1 MQTIFKCVLYVAI
14 GLSATACNTADLLL
28 DTPQTKT
35 RLAPVTLIEDQVVA
49 FGRAAQTNNE
59 FSQKSLVIAGQKQS
73 YVITEGSD
81 LLQQLAERLNPQY
94 VKQINDFRFLSK
106 NNDGYFT
113 GAFLIY
119 YSVPKQAKVDPNV
132 QFLLQHGG
140 EILAET
146 ETERNYRL
154 HLNISGKVYPPVHNL
169 KSLRSMS
176 RPYKVVIYTEQL
188 EEYKRREGYNFSN
201 SQVLLLTPFVL
212 VFDIVTLPFKLVS
225 GN

>member
-14 GLSATACNTADLLL
+14 GISATACNTADLLL
-28 DTPQTKT
+28 DTPQTMT

-59 FSQKSLVIAGQKQS
+59 FSQNSLIIAGQKQS

-81 LLQQLAERLNPQY
+81 LLQQVAERLNPQY
-94 VKQINDFRFLSK
+94 IKQINDFRFLSK
-106 NNDGYFT
+106 NNDGHFT
-113 GAFLIY
+113 GSFPIHY
-119 YSVPKQAKVDPNV
+119 TVPKHAKAEPSV

-146 ETERNYRL
+146 ETETNYRL
-154 HLNISGKVYPPVHNL
+154 RLNISGKVYPPVQNL

-176 RPYKVVIYTEQL
+176 RQYKVVIYTEQI
-188 EEYKRREGYNFSN
+188 EEYKRREGYNLSN
-201 SQVLLLTPFVL
+201 SQVLLLTPFTL
-212 VFDIVTLPFKLVS
+212 IFDIVTLPFKLVS